1 MVDAMPLSRL
11 MPIGMLLLVASRA
24 CFVIMLLKGKLDI
37 SVAVIY
43 FQNSKL

>member
-24 CFVIMLLKGKLDI
+24 CFVIMLKGKLDT
-37 SVAVIY
+37 SVAAIY
-43 FQNSKL
+43 FPNSKL